1 MSDSESSQGFQ
12 LDDSGSEGY
21 VETTQAR
28 KTQKK
33 PAAPKAAKVSDCPGR
48 KPASLKP
55 IGARQETRRKEG
67 TPCSKEKCAQRF
79 HLGDRWR

>member
-21 VETTQAR
+21 VETTQAK

-33 PAAPKAAKVSDCPGR
+33 AAAPKAAKVSACPRR
-48 KPASLKP
+48 KPASLT
-55 IGARQETRRKEG
+55 ILGARQETRREEG
-67 TPCSKEKCAQRF
+67 APCSKEKRAQ
-79 HLGDRWR
+79 

>member
-28 KTQKK
+28 KT
-33 PAAPKAAKVSDCPGR
+33 
-48 KPASLKP
+48 
-55 IGARQETRRKEG
+55 RR
-67 TPCSKEKCAQRF
+67 
-79 HLGDRWR
+79 